1 MPQFRFLSDA
11 SVSDRLSGS
20 RNLLVVL
27 VGLTAAGCASP
38 LALQHPYF
46 ADPRASVA
54 RLEAETRAELTYYRA
69 LQLTRRACAPGAAT
83 DASSPGGPNPGAEA
97 ARRELAAHCAAS
109 SPRPAAWHGGTET
122 AYRRWI
128 EDRVL
133 ELPDSSRAAASSGG
147 P

>member
-27 VGLTAAGCASP
+27 AGLAAAGCASP

-46 ADPRASVA
+46 AAPRASVA
-54 RLEAETRAELTYYRA
+54 RLEAETRADLAYYRA
-69 LQLTRRACAPGAAT
+69 LQLTRRACAAGAAT
-83 DASSPGGPNPGAEA
+83 DAGSPGGPDLGSEA
-97 ARRELAAHCAAS
+97 ARCAAS
-109 SPRPAAWHGGTET
+109 TPRPAAWHGGTET

-133 ELPDSSRAAASSGG
+133 GLPDSSRAAASSGG